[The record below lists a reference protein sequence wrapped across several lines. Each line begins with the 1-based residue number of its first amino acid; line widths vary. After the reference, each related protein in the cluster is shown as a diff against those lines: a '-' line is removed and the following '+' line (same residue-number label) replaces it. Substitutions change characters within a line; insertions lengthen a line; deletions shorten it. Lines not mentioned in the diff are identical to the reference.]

1 MVITFHSCKLFTND
15 DFKVEDIFL
24 YWTRYIGRWHS
35 MNYFYTSLERND
47 MLHSLTETQRNFLLG
62 KLKRGKHTVLSN
74 ELVKGKGTLSGSDQ
88 ELENEIQQWEFI
100 DLLDGGEGNRP
111 FRCECGMP
119 LRYQYIVQNME
130 TGEIRR
136 FGKQHFE
143 YHTGIPST
151 IVKDIIKGFE
161 QLDYEMD
168 EILYKLDNNWDSS
181 ILTKI
186 SNLKIDIPL
195 DIQEQHNLELSLL
208 EKQLNRLQ
216 KLVRDKERE
225 LQQQELR
232 RIKEVRIE
240 NFQTAKTAAKSGAES
255 VPLIPRSES
264 KTINFTPVI
273 HSPLGNDIH
282 QFIIQLLEKYGTI
295 SVLEICQEL
304 NSIPHNFK
312 GSYSTGKPKVY
323 LYASMVMEQLAKQGA
338 CKVEKAGLDNRWY
351 SVLSR

>member
-1 MVITFHSCKLFTND
+1 
-15 DFKVEDIFL
+15 
-24 YWTRYIGRWHS
+24 
-35 MNYFYTSLERND
+35 MNYFYTSLERES
-47 MLHSLTETQRNFLLG
+47 MLHSMTESQRSFLIG
-62 KLKRGKHTVLSN
+62 KLKRGKHTIFAN
-74 ELVKGKGTLSGSDQ
+74 ELVKGKGTFSGSDR

-143 YHTGIPST
+143 FHTGIPSS

-161 QLDYEMD
+161 QLDYELD
-168 EILYKLDNNWDSS
+168 EILYKLDYGWDSS
-181 ILTKI
+181 ILTKM
-186 SNLKIDIPL
+186 SSLKIGIPF
-195 DIQEQHNLELSLL
+195 DIQEQLNLELPLL
-208 EKQLNRLQ
+208 DKQLNRLQ
-216 KLVRDKERE
+216 KVVREKERE
-225 LQQQELR
+225 LQKQDIR
-232 RIKEVRIE
+232 RIKKVRIE
-240 NFQTAKTAAKSGAES
+240 SMRTTKNSAVSETES
-255 VPLIPRSES
+255 VSFMPRSEP

-273 HSPLGNDIH
+273 HSPLGKDIH
-282 QFIIQLLEKYGTI
+282 EFIIQLLESYGTI

-323 LYASMVMEQLAKQGA
+323 LYVSMVMEQLAKQGA
-338 CKVEKAGLDNRWY
+338 CKVEKADLDDRWY
-351 SVLSR
+351 SVLSL

>member
-1 MVITFHSCKLFTND
+1 M
-15 DFKVEDIFL
+15 
-24 YWTRYIGRWHS
+24 
-35 MNYFYTSLERND
+35 
-47 MLHSLTETQRNFLLG
+47 G
-62 KLKRGKHTVLSN
+62 KLKRGKHTVFAN
-74 ELVKGKGTLSGSDQ
+74 ELVKGKGRYSGSDQ

-100 DLLDGGEGNRP
+100 DLMDGGEGNRP

-143 YHTGIPST
+143 FHTGIPST

-161 QLDYEMD
+161 QLDYELD
-168 EILYKLDNNWDSS
+168 EILYKLDYGWDSS
-181 ILTKI
+181 ILTKM
-186 SNLKIDIPL
+186 SNLKISIPL
-195 DIQEQHNLELSLL
+195 DIQEQLNLELPLL
-208 EKQLNRLQ
+208 DKQLYRLQ
-216 KLVRDKERE
+216 KLVREKEWE
-225 LQQQELR
+225 LQQQELK
-232 RIKEVRIE
+232 RIKKVHLENVR
-240 NFQTAKTAAKSGAES
+240 TTKKAAKSGAES
-255 VPLIPRSES
+255 VPLMTRSEP

-273 HSPLGNDIH
+273 DSPLGKDIH
-282 QFIIQLLEKYGTI
+282 QFIIQLLENYGTI

-323 LYASMVMEQLAKQGA
+323 LYVSMVMEQLAKQGA
-338 CKVEKAGLDNRWY
+338 CKVEKADLDDRWY